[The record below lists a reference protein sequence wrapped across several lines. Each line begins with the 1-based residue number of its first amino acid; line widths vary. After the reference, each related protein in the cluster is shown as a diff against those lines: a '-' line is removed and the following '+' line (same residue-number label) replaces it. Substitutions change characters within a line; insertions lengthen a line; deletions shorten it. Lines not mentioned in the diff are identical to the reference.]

1 MADDVLAL
9 AQCKTRLYLLNVFN
23 LSKELIYQQVLR
35 RFAHFNVMRLSTPAP
50 LMELL
55 LLALDEEERMGRWSE
70 SDGPKD
76 QIAQLNVELLIC
88 KAGMLKEYF
97 ALEID
102 ELGNLCTLPVVL
114 DQYTPDMDRLPSFV
128 LNLGNNVRT
137 SFLECHELPISI
149 IIYKEYQPLLS
160 IGIMF

>member
-1 MADDVLAL
+1 M
-9 AQCKTRLYLLNVFN
+9 
-23 LSKELIYQQVLR
+23 
-35 RFAHFNVMRLSTPAP
+35 
-50 LMELL
+50 
-55 LLALDEEERMGRWSE
+55 
-70 SDGPKD
+70 
-76 QIAQLNVELLIC
+76 QLNVELLIC

-137 SFLECHELPISI
+137 DSSECYEHSISI
-149 IIYKEYQPLLS
+149 VIYKDYQPLMLDLFLS
-160 IGIMF
+160 P